1 MAKKNTTP
9 TAFDN
14 VLNDIYGNEQNI
26 SEPVDIDRQNTFT
39 EPVVDKNEPVD
50 NPTEDNIADD
60 TKPSNAKDDDS
71 EIPQDVLNRMNG
83 EPNDKPIQNTTEPV
97 TNNIE
102 NNEQNNVTEPSDADV
117 HEAQQVG
124 LLFDAIGESFGW
136 NMDDVKEEDRPLTV
150 DDLTQY
156 MREVVEQN
164 SMPHYAD
171 ERIQQLDEYVKNG
184 GKFEDFYG
192 KQQQSLSYDN
202 LDMEDEDN
210 QKAVVSE
217 LLKYSG
223 YTDEQIKNKISR
235 YEDADMLEE
244 ESEDALDRLKTIK
257 QHELE
262 MAQQQQAAYLQ
273 QQEEQSKQFYT
284 DCMNQINSLSSIRG
298 VQIPKEDRA
307 KLADYIFNVDQN
319 GVSKFQKDYNN
330 QENFINNLLTTAYI
344 TMKGDAFVSTAK
356 RDGESSA
363 TEKLRKMLRHQAKNH
378 TAYNVED
385 KPKSA
390 VDLAS
395 MYF

>member
-14 VLNDIYGNEQNI
+14 LLNSVYGNEGNMP
-26 SEPVDIDRQNTFT
+26 ETVDM
-39 EPVVDKNEPVD
+39 DKQDSFVNAVEEEEKPAD
-50 NPTEDNIADD
+50 KPAEDNGADD
-60 TKPSNAKDDDS
+60 TNPSNANDDDS
-71 EIPQDVLNRMNG
+71 EIPQSVLDRM
-83 EPNDKPIQNTTEPV
+83 DKKSKDEPV
-97 TNNIE
+97 QEPTDDTIDN
-102 NNEQNNVTEPSDADV
+102 TEDTSDPSDDDV

-136 NMDDVKEEDRPLTV
+136 NMDDIKEEDRPLTV
-150 DDLTQY
+150 DDLTNY
-156 MREVVEQN
+156 MREVVQQN
-164 SMPHYAD
+164 SVPQYAD

-202 LDMEDEDN
+202 IDMEDEDN

-217 LLKYSG
+217 LLRYNG
-223 YTDEQIKNKISR
+223 YTDDQIKNKISR

-244 ESEDALDRLKTIK
+244 ESADALDMLKQIK

-273 QQEEQSKQFYT
+273 QQEEQSRQFYN

-298 VQIPKEDRA
+298 VQIPKEDRP
-307 KLADYIFNVDQN
+307 KLADYIFNVDQD
-319 GVSKFQKDYNN
+319 GISKFQRDYNN
-330 QENFINNLLTTAYI
+330 KDNFINNLITTAYI
-344 TMKGDAFVSTAK
+344 TMKGDSFISTAK

-385 KPKSA
+385 KPKSV

-395 MYF
+395 RFF

>member
-9 TAFDN
+9 TAFDDL
-14 VLNDIYGNEQNI
+14 LNSVYGNEGNMP
-26 SEPVDIDRQNTFT
+26 ETVDM
-39 EPVVDKNEPVD
+39 DKQDSFVNAVEEEEKPAD
-50 NPTEDNIADD
+50 KPAEDNGADD
-60 TKPSNAKDDDS
+60 TNPSNANDDDS
-71 EIPQDVLNRMNG
+71 EIPQSVLDRM
-83 EPNDKPIQNTTEPV
+83 DKKSKDEPV
-97 TNNIE
+97 QEPTNDTIDD
-102 NNEQNNVTEPSDADV
+102 TEDTSDPSDADV
-117 HEAQQVG
+117 SEAGVVG

-136 NMDDVKEEDRPLTV
+136 NMDDIKEEDRPLTV
-150 DDLTQY
+150 DDLTHY
-156 MREVVEQN
+156 MRKVVQQN
-164 SMPHYAD
+164 SVPQYAD

-192 KQQQSLSYDN
+192 KQQQSISYDN
-202 LDMEDEDN
+202 IDMEDEDN

-217 LLKYSG
+217 LLRYNG
-223 YTDEQIKNKISR
+223 YTDDQIKNKISR

-244 ESEDALDRLKTIK
+244 ESADALDMLKQIK

-273 QQEEQSKQFYT
+273 QQEEQSKQFYN
-284 DCMNQINSLSSIRG
+284 DCMNQIKSLSSIIG

-307 KLADYIFNVDQN
+307 KLADYIFNVNQD
-319 GVSKFQKDYNN
+319 GVSKFQRDYNN
-330 QENFINNLLTTAYI
+330 KDNFINNLITTAYI
-344 TMKGDAFVSTAK
+344 TMKGDSFVSTAK

-385 KPKSA
+385 KPKSV

-395 MYF
+395 RFF

>member
-14 VLNDIYGNEQNI
+14 LLNSVYGNEGNMP
-26 SEPVDIDRQNTFT
+26 ETVDM
-39 EPVVDKNEPVD
+39 DKQDSFVNAVEEEEKPAD
-50 NPTEDNIADD
+50 KPAEDNGADD
-60 TKPSNAKDDDS
+60 TNPSNANDDDS
-71 EIPQDVLNRMNG
+71 EIPQSVLDRM
-83 EPNDKPIQNTTEPV
+83 DKKSKDEPV
-97 TNNIE
+97 QEPTNDTIDN
-102 NNEQNNVTEPSDADV
+102 TEDTSDPSDADV
-117 HEAQQVG
+117 SEAQQVG

-136 NMDDVKEEDRPLTV
+136 NMDDIKEEDRPLTV
-150 DDLTQY
+150 DDLTNY
-156 MREVVEQN
+156 MRNVVQQN
-164 SMPHYAD
+164 SVPQYAD

-202 LDMEDEDN
+202 IDMEDEDN

-217 LLKYSG
+217 LLRYNG
-223 YTDEQIKNKISR
+223 YTDDQIKNKISR

-244 ESEDALDRLKTIK
+244 ESADALDMLKQIK

-273 QQEEQSKQFYT
+273 QQEEQSRQFYN

-298 VQIPKEDRA
+298 VQIPKEDRP
-307 KLADYIFNVDQN
+307 KLADYIFNVDQD
-319 GVSKFQKDYNN
+319 GISKFQRDYNN
-330 QENFINNLLTTAYI
+330 KDNFINNLITTAYI
-344 TMKGDAFVSTAK
+344 TMKGDSFISTAK

-385 KPKSA
+385 KPKSV

-395 MYF
+395 RFF

>member
-9 TAFDN
+9 TPFDN
-14 VLNDIYGNEQNI
+14 LLNSVYGNAAEM
-26 SEPVDIDRQNTFT
+26 PVTTDMDAQDSFT
-39 EPVVDKNEPVD
+39 NVVEDDDKPAD
-50 NPTEDNIADD
+50 KPAEDNSADD
-60 TKPSNAKDDDS
+60 TNPSSVIDDDS
-71 EIPQDVLNRMNG
+71 EIPQDVLDRMDG
-83 EPNDKPIQNTTEPV
+83 KPKDEPV
-97 TNNIE
+97 QEPTAPVDNTE
-102 NNEQNNVTEPSDADV
+102 DTSEPSDADV

-150 DDLTQY
+150 DDLTHY
-156 MREVVEQN
+156 MREVVQQN
-164 SMPHYAD
+164 SVPQYAD

-202 LDMEDEDN
+202 MDMEDEDN
-210 QKAVVSE
+210 QKAIVSE
-217 LLKYSG
+217 LLRYSG
-223 YTDEQIKNKISR
+223 YTDDQIKNKISR

-244 ESEDALDRLKTIK
+244 ESADALDRLKQIK

-273 QQEEQSKQFYT
+273 QQEEQSKQFYN
-284 DCMNQINSLSSIRG
+284 DCMNQIKSLSSIRG

-319 GVSKFQKDYNN
+319 GISKFQRDYNN

-344 TMKGDAFVSTAK
+344 TMKGDSFVSTAK

-385 KPKSA
+385 KPKSV

-395 MYF
+395 RFF

>member
-9 TAFDN
+9 TPFDDL
-14 VLNDIYGNEQNI
+14 LNSVYGNEGNMPETTNMDAQ
-26 SEPVDIDRQNTFT
+26 DTFT
-39 EPVVDKNEPVD
+39 DVVEDDDEPADKPA
-50 NPTEDNIADD
+50 EDNSADD
-60 TKPSNAKDDDS
+60 TNPSNTNDDDS
-71 EIPQDVLNRMNG
+71 EIPQDVLDRMDG
-83 EPNDKPIQNTTEPV
+83 KPKDEPIQEPANATVDNTEDV
-97 TNNIE
+97 
-102 NNEQNNVTEPSDADV
+102 QEPSDADV

-150 DDLTQY
+150 DDLTHY
-156 MREVVEQN
+156 MREVVQQN
-164 SMPHYAD
+164 SVPQYAD

-202 LDMEDEDN
+202 MDMEDEDN

-217 LLKYSG
+217 LLRYSG
-223 YTDEQIKNKISR
+223 YTDDQIKNKISR

-244 ESEDALDRLKTIK
+244 ESADALDRLKQIK

-273 QQEEQSKQFYT
+273 QQEEQSKQFYN
-284 DCMNQINSLSSIRG
+284 DCMNQIKSLSSIRG

-319 GVSKFQKDYNN
+319 GISKFQRDYNN

-344 TMKGDAFVSTAK
+344 TMKGDSFISTAK

-385 KPKSA
+385 KPKSV

-395 MYF
+395 RFF

>member
-14 VLNDIYGNEQNI
+14 LLNSVYGNEGNMP
-26 SEPVDIDRQNTFT
+26 ETVDM
-39 EPVVDKNEPVD
+39 DKQDSFVNAVEEEEKPAD
-50 NPTEDNIADD
+50 KPAEDNGADD
-60 TKPSNAKDDDS
+60 TNPSNANDDDS
-71 EIPQDVLNRMNG
+71 EIPQSVLDRM
-83 EPNDKPIQNTTEPV
+83 DKKSKDEPV
-97 TNNIE
+97 QEPIDDTIDN
-102 NNEQNNVTEPSDADV
+102 TEDTSDPSDADV
-117 HEAQQVG
+117 NEAQQVG

-136 NMDDVKEEDRPLTV
+136 NMDDIKEEDRPLTV
-150 DDLTQY
+150 DDLTHY
-156 MREVVEQN
+156 MRKVVQQN
-164 SMPHYAD
+164 SVPQYAD

-192 KQQQSLSYDN
+192 KQQQSISYDN
-202 LDMEDEDN
+202 IDMEDEDN

-217 LLKYSG
+217 LLRYNG
-223 YTDEQIKNKISR
+223 YTDDQIKNKISR

-244 ESEDALDRLKTIK
+244 ESADALDMLKQIK

-273 QQEEQSKQFYT
+273 QQEEQSKQFYD
-284 DCMNQINSLSSIRG
+284 DCMNQIKSLSSIRG

-307 KLADYIFNVDQN
+307 KLADYIFNVDQD
-319 GVSKFQKDYNN
+319 GISKFQRDYNN
-330 QENFINNLLTTAYI
+330 KDNFINNLITTAYI
-344 TMKGDAFVSTAK
+344 TMKGDSFISTAK

-385 KPKSA
+385 KPKSV

-395 MYF
+395 RFF

>member
-1 MAKKNTTP
+1 MAKKKTTP
-9 TAFDN
+9 TPFDDL
-14 VLNDIYGNEQNI
+14 LNSVYGNEGNM
-26 SEPVDIDRQNTFT
+26 SETTNMDTQDSFVD
-39 EPVVDKNEPVD
+39 VVEDEDKPAD
-50 NPTEDNIADD
+50 KPAEDNSADD
-60 TKPSNAKDDDS
+60 TNPSNINDDDS
-71 EIPQDVLNRMNG
+71 EIPQDVLDRMDG
-83 EPNDKPIQNTTEPV
+83 KPKEEPV
-97 TNNIE
+97 QEPANATVDTNA
-102 NNEQNNVTEPSDADV
+102 TEDASDPSDEDV

-136 NMDDVKEEDRPLTV
+136 NMDDIKEEDRPLTV
-150 DDLTQY
+150 DDLTNY
-156 MREVVEQN
+156 MRVVVQQN
-164 SMPHYAD
+164 SVPQYAD

-202 LDMEDEDN
+202 MDMEDEDN

-217 LLKYSG
+217 LLRYSG
-223 YTDEQIKNKISR
+223 YTDDQIKNKISR

-244 ESEDALDRLKTIK
+244 ESADALDRLKQIK

-273 QQEEQSKQFYT
+273 QQEEQSKQFYN
-284 DCMNQINSLSSIRG
+284 DCMNQIKSLSSIRG

-319 GVSKFQKDYNN
+319 GISKFQRDYNN
-330 QENFINNLLTTAYI
+330 KDNFINNLLTTAYI
-344 TMKGDAFVSTAK
+344 TMKGDSFVSTAK

-385 KPKSA
+385 KPKSV

-395 MYF
+395 RFF

>member
-9 TAFDN
+9 TPFDDL
-14 VLNDIYGNEQNI
+14 LNSVYGNEGNMPETTNMDAQD
-26 SEPVDIDRQNTFT
+26 SFT
-39 EPVVDKNEPVD
+39 DVVEDDDKPAD
-50 NPTEDNIADD
+50 KPAEDNSADD
-60 TKPSNAKDDDS
+60 TNPSNTNDDDS
-71 EIPQDVLNRMNG
+71 EIPQDVLDRMDG
-83 EPNDKPIQNTTEPV
+83 KPKDEPIQEPANATVDNTEDV
-97 TNNIE
+97 
-102 NNEQNNVTEPSDADV
+102 QEPSDADV

-150 DDLTQY
+150 DDLTHY
-156 MREVVEQN
+156 MREVVQQN
-164 SMPHYAD
+164 SVPQYAD

-202 LDMEDEDN
+202 MDMEDEDN
-210 QKAVVSE
+210 QKAIVSE
-217 LLKYSG
+217 LLRYSG
-223 YTDEQIKNKISR
+223 YTDDQIKNKISR

-244 ESEDALDRLKTIK
+244 ESADALDRLKQIK

-262 MAQQQQAAYLQ
+262 MAQQQQAEYLQ
-273 QQEEQSKQFYT
+273 QQEEQSKQFYN
-284 DCMNQINSLSSIRG
+284 DCMNQIKSLSSIRG

-319 GVSKFQKDYNN
+319 GISKFQRDYNN

-344 TMKGDAFVSTAK
+344 TMKGDSFISTAK

-385 KPKSA
+385 KPKSV

-395 MYF
+395 RFF

>member
-9 TAFDN
+9 TAFDSLLDS
-14 VLNDIYGNEQNI
+14 VYGNEGNI
-26 SEPVDIDRQNTFT
+26 PETINMDEQDSFVNAVEEEEKPA
-39 EPVVDKNEPVD
+39 DKPA
-50 NPTEDNIADD
+50 EDNSADD
-60 TKPSNAKDDDS
+60 TNPSNANDDDS
-71 EIPQDVLNRMNG
+71 EIPQDVLNRMDG
-83 EPNDKPIQNTTEPV
+83 KSKDEPVQEPNDATVDDTED
-97 TNNIE
+97 TSD
-102 NNEQNNVTEPSDADV
+102 PSDADV

-150 DDLTQY
+150 DDLTNY
-156 MREVVEQN
+156 MREVVQQN
-164 SMPHYAD
+164 SVPHYAD

-202 LDMEDEDN
+202 MDMEDEDN
-210 QKAVVSE
+210 QKAIVSE
-217 LLKYSG
+217 LLRYSG
-223 YTDEQIKNKISR
+223 YTDDQIKNKISR

-244 ESEDALDRLKTIK
+244 ESADALDRLKQIK

-262 MAQQQQAAYLQ
+262 VAQQQQAAYLQ
-273 QQEEQSKQFYT
+273 QQEEQSKQFYN
-284 DCMNQINSLSSIRG
+284 DCMNQIKSLSSIRG

-307 KLADYIFNVDQN
+307 KLADYIFNVDQD

-344 TMKGDAFVSTAK
+344 TMKGDSFISTAK

-390 VDLAS
+390 IDLAS
-395 MYF
+395 RFF

>member
-9 TAFDN
+9 TPFDDL
-14 VLNDIYGNEQNI
+14 LNSVYGNEGNMPETTNMDTQD
-26 SEPVDIDRQNTFT
+26 SFVD
-39 EPVVDKNEPVD
+39 VVEDEDKPAD
-50 NPTEDNIADD
+50 KPAEDNSADD
-60 TKPSNAKDDDS
+60 TNPSNINDDDS
-71 EIPQDVLNRMNG
+71 EIPQDVLDRMDG
-83 EPNDKPIQNTTEPV
+83 KPKEKPVQEPTNATVDTNATED
-97 TNNIE
+97 TSN
-102 NNEQNNVTEPSDADV
+102 PSDEDV

-136 NMDDVKEEDRPLTV
+136 NMDDIKEEDRPLTV
-150 DDLTQY
+150 DDLTHY
-156 MREVVEQN
+156 MREVVQQN
-164 SMPHYAD
+164 SVPQYAD

-192 KQQQSLSYDN
+192 KQQQTLSYDN
-202 LDMEDEDN
+202 MDMEDEDN

-217 LLKYSG
+217 LLRYSG
-223 YTDEQIKNKISR
+223 YTDDQIKNKISR

-244 ESEDALDRLKTIK
+244 ESADALDRLKQIK

-273 QQEEQSKQFYT
+273 QQEEQSKQFYN
-284 DCMNQINSLSSIRG
+284 DCMNQIKSLSSIRG

-307 KLADYIFNVDQN
+307 KLADYIFNVDQD
-319 GVSKFQKDYNN
+319 GVSKFQRDYNN
-330 QENFINNLLTTAYI
+330 KDNFINNLLTTAYI
-344 TMKGDAFVSTAK
+344 TMKGDSFVSTAK

-385 KPKSA
+385 KPKSV

-395 MYF
+395 RFF

>member
-9 TAFDN
+9 TPFDDL
-14 VLNDIYGNEQNI
+14 LNSVYGNEGNM
-26 SEPVDIDRQNTFT
+26 SETTNMDTQDSFVD
-39 EPVVDKNEPVD
+39 VVEDEDKPAD
-50 NPTEDNIADD
+50 KPAEDNSADD
-60 TKPSNAKDDDS
+60 TNPSNINDDDS
-71 EIPQDVLNRMNG
+71 EIPQDVLDRMDG
-83 EPNDKPIQNTTEPV
+83 KPKEEPV
-97 TNNIE
+97 QEPANATVDTNA
-102 NNEQNNVTEPSDADV
+102 TEDTSNPSDEDV

-136 NMDDVKEEDRPLTV
+136 NMDDIKEEDRPLTV
-150 DDLTQY
+150 DDLTHY
-156 MREVVEQN
+156 MREVVQQN
-164 SMPHYAD
+164 SVPQYAD

-202 LDMEDEDN
+202 MDMEDENN

-217 LLKYSG
+217 LLRYSG
-223 YTDEQIKNKISR
+223 YTDDQIKNKISR

-244 ESEDALDRLKTIK
+244 ESADALDRLKQIK

-262 MAQQQQAAYLQ
+262 MAQQQQAEYLQ
-273 QQEEQSKQFYT
+273 QQEEQSKQFYN
-284 DCMNQINSLSSIRG
+284 DCMNQIKSLSSIRG

-319 GVSKFQKDYNN
+319 GVSKFQRDYNN
-330 QENFINNLLTTAYI
+330 KDNFINNLLTTAYI
-344 TMKGDAFVSTAK
+344 TMKGDSFVSTAK

-385 KPKSA
+385 KPKSV

-395 MYF
+395 RFF

>member
-14 VLNDIYGNEQNI
+14 LLNSVYGNEGNMP
-26 SEPVDIDRQNTFT
+26 ETVDM
-39 EPVVDKNEPVD
+39 DKQDSFINAVEEEEKPAD
-50 NPTEDNIADD
+50 KPAEDNGADD
-60 TKPSNAKDDDS
+60 TNPSNANDDDS
-71 EIPQDVLNRMNG
+71 EIPQSVLDRM
-83 EPNDKPIQNTTEPV
+83 DKKSKDEPV
-97 TNNIE
+97 QEPTDDTIDN
-102 NNEQNNVTEPSDADV
+102 TEDTSDPSDADV
-117 HEAQQVG
+117 NEAQQVG

-136 NMDDVKEEDRPLTV
+136 NMDDIKEEDRPLTV
-150 DDLTQY
+150 DDLTNY
-156 MREVVEQN
+156 MREVVQQN
-164 SMPHYAD
+164 SVPQYAD

-202 LDMEDEDN
+202 MDMEDEDN

-217 LLKYSG
+217 LLRYNG
-223 YTDEQIKNKISR
+223 YTDDQIKNKISR

-244 ESEDALDRLKTIK
+244 ESADALDMLKQIK

-273 QQEEQSKQFYT
+273 QQEEKSRQFYN
-284 DCMNQINSLSSIRG
+284 DCMNQIKSLSSIRG

-307 KLADYIFNVDQN
+307 KLADYIFNVDQD
-319 GVSKFQKDYNN
+319 GISKFQRDYNN
-330 QENFINNLLTTAYI
+330 KDNFINNLITTAYI
-344 TMKGDAFVSTAK
+344 TMKGDSFISTAK

-385 KPKSA
+385 KPKSV

-395 MYF
+395 RFF

>member
-14 VLNDIYGNEQNI
+14 LLNSVYDNEGNIPET
-26 SEPVDIDRQNTFT
+26 VDM
-39 EPVVDKNEPVD
+39 DKQDSFVNAVEEEEKPAD
-50 NPTEDNIADD
+50 KPAEDNSADD
-60 TKPSNAKDDDS
+60 TNPSKANDDDS
-71 EIPQDVLNRMNG
+71 EIPQDVLNRMDG
-83 EPNDKPIQNTTEPV
+83 KSKDEPIQEPNDATVDNTEDTSD
-97 TNNIE
+97 
-102 NNEQNNVTEPSDADV
+102 PSDADV

-150 DDLTQY
+150 DDLTHY
-156 MREVVEQN
+156 MREVVQQN
-164 SMPHYAD
+164 SVPQYAD

-202 LDMEDEDN
+202 IDMEDEDN

-217 LLKYSG
+217 LLRYSG
-223 YTDEQIKNKISR
+223 YTDDQIKNKISR

-244 ESEDALDRLKTIK
+244 ESADALDRLKQIK

-262 MAQQQQAAYLQ
+262 VAQQQQAAYLQ
-273 QQEEQSKQFYT
+273 QQEEQSKQFYN
-284 DCMNQINSLSSIRG
+284 DCMNQIKSLSSIRG

-307 KLADYIFNVDQN
+307 KLADYIFNVDQD

-344 TMKGDAFVSTAK
+344 TMKGDSFISTAK
-356 RDGESSA
+356 RDGETSA

-385 KPKSA
+385 KPKSV

-395 MYF
+395 RFF

>member
-14 VLNDIYGNEQNI
+14 LLNSVYGNEGNMP
-26 SEPVDIDRQNTFT
+26 ETVDM
-39 EPVVDKNEPVD
+39 DKQDSFVNAVEEEEKPAD
-50 NPTEDNIADD
+50 KPAEDNGADD
-60 TKPSNAKDDDS
+60 TNPSNANDDDS
-71 EIPQDVLNRMNG
+71 EIPQSVLDRM
-83 EPNDKPIQNTTEPV
+83 DKKSKDEPV
-97 TNNIE
+97 QEPTDDTINN
-102 NNEQNNVTEPSDADV
+102 TEDTSDPSDADV
-117 HEAQQVG
+117 NEAQQVG

-136 NMDDVKEEDRPLTV
+136 NMDDIKEEDRPLTV
-150 DDLTQY
+150 DDLTHY
-156 MREVVEQN
+156 MREVVQQN
-164 SMPHYAD
+164 SVPQYAD

-192 KQQQSLSYDN
+192 KQQQSISYDN
-202 LDMEDEDN
+202 IDMEDEDN

-217 LLKYSG
+217 LLRYNG
-223 YTDEQIKNKISR
+223 YTDDQIKNKISR

-244 ESEDALDRLKTIK
+244 ESADALDMLKQIK

-262 MAQQQQAAYLQ
+262 MAQQQQAAYLK
-273 QQEEQSKQFYT
+273 QQEEQSKQFYN
-284 DCMNQINSLSSIRG
+284 DCMNQIKSLSSIRG

-307 KLADYIFNVDQN
+307 KLADYIFNLDQN
-319 GVSKFQKDYNN
+319 GISKFQRDYNN
-330 QENFINNLLTTAYI
+330 KDNFINNLITTAYI
-344 TMKGDAFVSTAK
+344 TMKGDSFISTAK

-385 KPKSA
+385 KPKSV

-395 MYF
+395 RFF

>member
-14 VLNDIYGNEQNI
+14 LLNSVYGNEGNI
-26 SEPVDIDRQNTFT
+26 PGTVDM
-39 EPVVDKNEPVD
+39 DKQDSFVNAVEEEEKPAD
-50 NPTEDNIADD
+50 KPAEDNSADD
-60 TKPSNAKDDDS
+60 TNPSNANDDDS
-71 EIPQDVLNRMNG
+71 EIPQSVLDRMD
-83 EPNDKPIQNTTEPV
+83 EKSKDEPIQEPTDNTVDNTEG
-97 TNNIE
+97 TSD
-102 NNEQNNVTEPSDADV
+102 PSDADV

-136 NMDDVKEEDRPLTV
+136 NMDDIKEEDRPLTV
-150 DDLTQY
+150 DDLTHY
-156 MREVVEQN
+156 MREVVQQN
-164 SMPHYAD
+164 SVPQYAD
-171 ERIQQLDEYVKNG
+171 DRIQQLDEYVKNG

-202 LDMEDEDN
+202 IDMEDEDN

-217 LLKYSG
+217 LLRYSG
-223 YTDEQIKNKISR
+223 YTDDQIKNKISR

-244 ESEDALDRLKTIK
+244 ESADALDRLKQIK

-262 MAQQQQAAYLQ
+262 VAQQQQAAYLQ
-273 QQEEQSKQFYT
+273 QQEEQSKQFYN
-284 DCMNQINSLSSIRG
+284 DCMNQIKSLSSIRG

-307 KLADYIFNVDQN
+307 KLADYIFNVDQD
-319 GVSKFQKDYNN
+319 GVSKFQRDYNN

-344 TMKGDAFVSTAK
+344 TMKGDSFISTAK

-385 KPKSA
+385 KPKSV

-395 MYF
+395 RFF

>member
-9 TAFDN
+9 TPFDDL
-14 VLNDIYGNEQNI
+14 LNSVYGNEGNM
-26 SEPVDIDRQNTFT
+26 SETTNMDTQDSFVD
-39 EPVVDKNEPVD
+39 VVEDEDKPAD
-50 NPTEDNIADD
+50 KPAEDNSADD
-60 TKPSNAKDDDS
+60 TNPSNINDDDS
-71 EIPQDVLNRMNG
+71 EIPQDVLDRMDG
-83 EPNDKPIQNTTEPV
+83 KPKEEPV
-97 TNNIE
+97 QEPANATVDNTE
-102 NNEQNNVTEPSDADV
+102 DVQEPSDADV

-136 NMDDVKEEDRPLTV
+136 NMDDIKEEDRPLTV
-150 DDLTQY
+150 DDLTNY
-156 MREVVEQN
+156 MREVVQQN
-164 SMPHYAD
+164 SVPQYAD

-184 GKFEDFYG
+184 GKFEDFYS

-202 LDMEDEDN
+202 MDMEDEDN

-217 LLKYSG
+217 LLRYSG
-223 YTDEQIKNKISR
+223 YTDDQIKNKISR

-244 ESEDALDRLKTIK
+244 ESADALDRLKQIK

-273 QQEEQSKQFYT
+273 QQEEQSKQFYN
-284 DCMNQINSLSSIRG
+284 DCMNQIKSLSSIRG

-319 GVSKFQKDYNN
+319 GISKFQRDYNN
-330 QENFINNLLTTAYI
+330 KDNFINNLLTTAYI
-344 TMKGDAFVSTAK
+344 TMKGDSFVSTAK

-385 KPKSA
+385 KPKSV

-395 MYF
+395 RFF

>member
-14 VLNDIYGNEQNI
+14 LLNSVYGNEGNMP
-26 SEPVDIDRQNTFT
+26 ETVDM
-39 EPVVDKNEPVD
+39 DKQDSFVNAVEEEEKPAD
-50 NPTEDNIADD
+50 KPAEDNGADD
-60 TKPSNAKDDDS
+60 TNPSNANDDDS
-71 EIPQDVLNRMNG
+71 EIPQSVLDRM
-83 EPNDKPIQNTTEPV
+83 DKKSKDEPV
-97 TNNIE
+97 QEPTDDTIDN
-102 NNEQNNVTEPSDADV
+102 TEDTSDPSDADV
-117 HEAQQVG
+117 NEAQQVG

-136 NMDDVKEEDRPLTV
+136 NMDDIKEEDRPLTV
-150 DDLTQY
+150 DDLTHY
-156 MREVVEQN
+156 MRKVVQQN
-164 SMPHYAD
+164 SIPQYAD

-202 LDMEDEDN
+202 IDMEDEDN

-217 LLKYSG
+217 LLRYNG
-223 YTDEQIKNKISR
+223 YTDDQIKNKISR

-244 ESEDALDRLKTIK
+244 ESADALDMLKQIK

-273 QQEEQSKQFYT
+273 QQEEQSKQFYD
-284 DCMNQINSLSSIRG
+284 DCMNQIKSLSSIRG

-307 KLADYIFNVDQN
+307 KLADYIFNVDQD
-319 GVSKFQKDYNN
+319 GISKFQRDYNN
-330 QENFINNLLTTAYI
+330 KDNFINNLITTAYI
-344 TMKGDAFVSTAK
+344 TMKGDSFISTAK

-385 KPKSA
+385 KPKSV

-395 MYF
+395 RFF

>member
-14 VLNDIYGNEQNI
+14 LLNSVYGNEGNMP
-26 SEPVDIDRQNTFT
+26 ETVDM
-39 EPVVDKNEPVD
+39 DKQDSFVNAVEEEEKPAD
-50 NPTEDNIADD
+50 KPAEDNGADD
-60 TKPSNAKDDDS
+60 TNPSNINDDDS
-71 EIPQDVLNRMNG
+71 EIPQDVLDRMDG
-83 EPNDKPIQNTTEPV
+83 KPKEEPV
-97 TNNIE
+97 QEPANATVDTNA
-102 NNEQNNVTEPSDADV
+102 TEDTSNPSDEDV

-136 NMDDVKEEDRPLTV
+136 NMDDIKEEDRPLTV
-150 DDLTQY
+150 DDLTHY
-156 MREVVEQN
+156 MREVVQQN
-164 SMPHYAD
+164 SVPQYAD

-192 KQQQSLSYDN
+192 KQQQALSYDN
-202 LDMEDEDN
+202 MDMEDEDN

-217 LLKYSG
+217 LLRYSG
-223 YTDEQIKNKISR
+223 YTDDQIKNKISR

-244 ESEDALDRLKTIK
+244 ESADALDRLKQIK

-262 MAQQQQAAYLQ
+262 IAQQQQAAYLQ
-273 QQEEQSKQFYT
+273 QQEEQSKQFYN
-284 DCMNQINSLSSIRG
+284 DCMNQIKSLSSIRG

-307 KLADYIFNVDQN
+307 KLADYIFNVDQD
-319 GVSKFQKDYNN
+319 GISKFQRDYNN
-330 QENFINNLLTTAYI
+330 KDNFINNLITTAYI
-344 TMKGDAFVSTAK
+344 TMKGDSFISTAK

-385 KPKSA
+385 KPKSV

-395 MYF
+395 RFF

>member
-14 VLNDIYGNEQNI
+14 LLNSVYGNEGNMP
-26 SEPVDIDRQNTFT
+26 ETIDM
-39 EPVVDKNEPVD
+39 DKQDSFVNAVEEEEKPAD
-50 NPTEDNIADD
+50 KPAEDNSADD
-60 TKPSNAKDDDS
+60 TNPSNANDDDS
-71 EIPQDVLNRMNG
+71 EIPQDVLNRMDG
-83 EPNDKPIQNTTEPV
+83 KSKDEPIQEPNDATVDNTEDTSD
-97 TNNIE
+97 
-102 NNEQNNVTEPSDADV
+102 PSDADV

-136 NMDDVKEEDRPLTV
+136 NMDDIKEEDRPLTV
-150 DDLTQY
+150 DDLTHY
-156 MREVVEQN
+156 MREVVQQN
-164 SMPHYAD
+164 SVPQYAD

-192 KQQQSLSYDN
+192 RQQQSLSYDN
-202 LDMEDEDN
+202 MDMEDEDN

-217 LLKYSG
+217 LLRYSG
-223 YTDEQIKNKISR
+223 YTDDQIKNKISR

-244 ESEDALDRLKTIK
+244 ESADALDRLKQIK

-273 QQEEQSKQFYT
+273 QQEEQSKQFYN
-284 DCMNQINSLSSIRG
+284 DCMNQIKSLSSIRG

-307 KLADYIFNVDQN
+307 KLADYIFNVDQD
-319 GVSKFQKDYNN
+319 GVSKFQRDYNN

-344 TMKGDAFVSTAK
+344 TMKGDSFISTAK

-385 KPKSA
+385 KPKSV

-395 MYF
+395 RFF

>member
-9 TAFDN
+9 TPFDDL
-14 VLNDIYGNEQNI
+14 LNSVYGNEGNMPETTNMDAQ
-26 SEPVDIDRQNTFT
+26 DTFT
-39 EPVVDKNEPVD
+39 DVVEDDDKPAD
-50 NPTEDNIADD
+50 KPAEDNSADD
-60 TKPSNAKDDDS
+60 TNPSNTNDDDS
-71 EIPQDVLNRMNG
+71 EIPQDVLDRMDG
-83 EPNDKPIQNTTEPV
+83 KPKDEPIQEPANATVDNTEDV
-97 TNNIE
+97 
-102 NNEQNNVTEPSDADV
+102 QEPSDADV

-150 DDLTQY
+150 DDLTHY
-156 MREVVEQN
+156 MREVVQQN
-164 SMPHYAD
+164 SVPQYAD

-202 LDMEDEDN
+202 MDMEDEDN

-217 LLKYSG
+217 LLRYSG
-223 YTDEQIKNKISR
+223 YTDDQIKNKISR

-244 ESEDALDRLKTIK
+244 ESADALDRLKLIK

-262 MAQQQQAAYLQ
+262 MAQLQQAAYLQ
-273 QQEEQSKQFYT
+273 QQEEQSKQFYD
-284 DCMNQINSLSSIRG
+284 DCMNQIKSLSSIRG

-319 GVSKFQKDYNN
+319 GVSKFQRDYNN
-330 QENFINNLLTTAYI
+330 KDNFINNLLTTAYI
-344 TMKGDAFVSTAK
+344 TMKGDSFISTAK

-363 TEKLRKMLRHQAKNH
+363 TEKLRKMLRHLAKNH

-385 KPKSA
+385 KPKSV

-395 MYF
+395 RFF

>member
-9 TAFDN
+9 TPFDDL
-14 VLNDIYGNEQNI
+14 LNSVYGNEGNI
-26 SEPVDIDRQNTFT
+26 PETTNMDAQDSFIN
-39 EPVVDKNEPVD
+39 VVEDEDKPAD
-50 NPTEDNIADD
+50 KPAEDNSADD
-60 TKPSNAKDDDS
+60 ANPSNINDDDS
-71 EIPQDVLNRMNG
+71 EIPQDVLDRMDG
-83 EPNDKPIQNTTEPV
+83 KPKEEPV
-97 TNNIE
+97 QEPANATVDNTE
-102 NNEQNNVTEPSDADV
+102 DVQEPSDADV

-136 NMDDVKEEDRPLTV
+136 NMDDIKEEDRPLTV
-150 DDLTQY
+150 DDLTNY
-156 MREVVEQN
+156 MREVVQQN
-164 SMPHYAD
+164 SVPQYAD

-202 LDMEDEDN
+202 MDMEDEDN

-217 LLKYSG
+217 LLRYSG
-223 YTDEQIKNKISR
+223 YTDDQIKNKISR

-244 ESEDALDRLKTIK
+244 ESADALDRLKQIK

-273 QQEEQSKQFYT
+273 QQEEQSKQFYN
-284 DCMNQINSLSSIRG
+284 DCMNQIKSLSSIRG

-319 GVSKFQKDYNN
+319 GISKFQRDYNN
-330 QENFINNLLTTAYI
+330 KDNFINNLLTTAYI
-344 TMKGDAFVSTAK
+344 TMKGDSFVSTAK
-356 RDGESSA
+356 RDGESAA

-385 KPKSA
+385 KPKSV

-395 MYF
+395 RFF

>member
-14 VLNDIYGNEQNI
+14 LLNSVYGNEGNMP
-26 SEPVDIDRQNTFT
+26 ETVDM
-39 EPVVDKNEPVD
+39 DKQDSFVNAVEEEEKPAD
-50 NPTEDNIADD
+50 KPAEDNGADD
-60 TKPSNAKDDDS
+60 TNPSNANDDDS
-71 EIPQDVLNRMNG
+71 EIPQSVLDRM
-83 EPNDKPIQNTTEPV
+83 DKKSKDEPV
-97 TNNIE
+97 QEPTDDTIDN
-102 NNEQNNVTEPSDADV
+102 TEDTSDPSDADV
-117 HEAQQVG
+117 NEAQQVG

-136 NMDDVKEEDRPLTV
+136 NMDDIKEEDRPLTV
-150 DDLTQY
+150 DDLTHY
-156 MREVVEQN
+156 MRKVVQQN
-164 SMPHYAD
+164 SVPQYAD

-192 KQQQSLSYDN
+192 KQQQSISYDN
-202 LDMEDEDN
+202 MDMEDEDN

-217 LLKYSG
+217 LLRYNG
-223 YTDEQIKNKISR
+223 YTDDQIKNKISR

-244 ESEDALDRLKTIK
+244 ESADALDMLKQIK

-273 QQEEQSKQFYT
+273 QQEEQSKQFYD
-284 DCMNQINSLSSIRG
+284 DCMNQIKSLSSIRG

-307 KLADYIFNVDQN
+307 KLADYIFNVDQD
-319 GVSKFQKDYNN
+319 GISKFQRDYNN
-330 QENFINNLLTTAYI
+330 KDNFINNLITTAYI
-344 TMKGDAFVSTAK
+344 IMKGDSFISTAK

-385 KPKSA
+385 KPKSV

-395 MYF
+395 RFF

>member
-1 MAKKNTTP
+1 MAKKKTTP
-9 TAFDN
+9 TPFDDL
-14 VLNDIYGNEQNI
+14 LNSVYGNEGNMPETTNMDTQDSFIN
-26 SEPVDIDRQNTFT
+26 
-39 EPVVDKNEPVD
+39 VVEDEDKPAD
-50 NPTEDNIADD
+50 KPAEDNSADD
-60 TKPSNAKDDDS
+60 TNPSNINDDDS
-71 EIPQDVLNRMNG
+71 EIPQDVLDRMDG
-83 EPNDKPIQNTTEPV
+83 KPKEEPV
-97 TNNIE
+97 QEPANATVDTNA
-102 NNEQNNVTEPSDADV
+102 TEDTSDPSDEDV

-136 NMDDVKEEDRPLTV
+136 NMDDIKEEDRPLTV
-150 DDLTQY
+150 DDLTNY
-156 MREVVEQN
+156 MREVVQQN
-164 SMPHYAD
+164 SVPQYAD

-202 LDMEDEDN
+202 MDMEDEDN

-217 LLKYSG
+217 LLRYSG
-223 YTDEQIKNKISR
+223 YTDDQIKNKISR

-244 ESEDALDRLKTIK
+244 ESADALDRLKQIK

-273 QQEEQSKQFYT
+273 QQEEQSRQFYN

-298 VQIPKEDRA
+298 VQIPKEDIP
-307 KLADYIFNVDQN
+307 KLADYIFNVDQD
-319 GVSKFQKDYNN
+319 GISKFQRDYNN
-330 QENFINNLLTTAYI
+330 KDNFINNLITTAYI
-344 TMKGDAFVSTAK
+344 TMKGDSFISTAK

-385 KPKSA
+385 KPKSV

-395 MYF
+395 RFF

>member
-1 MAKKNTTP
+1 MAKKKTTP
-9 TAFDN
+9 TPFDDL
-14 VLNDIYGNEQNI
+14 LNSVYGNEGNI
-26 SEPVDIDRQNTFT
+26 PETTNMDTQDSFIN
-39 EPVVDKNEPVD
+39 VVEDEDKPAD
-50 NPTEDNIADD
+50 KPAEDNSADD
-60 TKPSNAKDDDS
+60 ANPSNINDDDS
-71 EIPQDVLNRMNG
+71 EIPQDVLDRMDG
-83 EPNDKPIQNTTEPV
+83 KPKEEPV
-97 TNNIE
+97 QEPANATVDTNA
-102 NNEQNNVTEPSDADV
+102 TEDASDPSDEDV

-136 NMDDVKEEDRPLTV
+136 NMDDIKEEDRPLTV
-150 DDLTQY
+150 DDLTNY
-156 MREVVEQN
+156 MREVVQQN
-164 SMPHYAD
+164 SVPQYAD

-202 LDMEDEDN
+202 MDMEDEDN

-217 LLKYSG
+217 LLRYSG
-223 YTDEQIKNKISR
+223 YTDDQIKNKISR

-244 ESEDALDRLKTIK
+244 ESADALDRLKQIK

-273 QQEEQSKQFYT
+273 QQEEQSKQFYN
-284 DCMNQINSLSSIRG
+284 DCMNQIKSLSSIRG

-307 KLADYIFNVDQN
+307 KLADYIFNVDQD
-319 GVSKFQKDYNN
+319 GISKFQRDYNN
-330 QENFINNLLTTAYI
+330 KDNFINNLLTTAYI
-344 TMKGDAFVSTAK
+344 TMKGDSFVSTAK

-385 KPKSA
+385 KPKSV

-395 MYF
+395 RFF

>member
-9 TAFDN
+9 TPFDDL
-14 VLNDIYGNEQNI
+14 LNSVYGNEGNM
-26 SEPVDIDRQNTFT
+26 SETTNMDTQDSFVD
-39 EPVVDKNEPVD
+39 VVEDEDKPAD
-50 NPTEDNIADD
+50 KPAEDNSADD
-60 TKPSNAKDDDS
+60 TNPSNINDDDS
-71 EIPQDVLNRMNG
+71 EIPQDVLDRMDG
-83 EPNDKPIQNTTEPV
+83 KPNEEPIQEPTNTTVDNTEDV
-97 TNNIE
+97 
-102 NNEQNNVTEPSDADV
+102 QEPSDADV

-136 NMDDVKEEDRPLTV
+136 NMDDIKEEDRPLTV
-150 DDLTQY
+150 DDLTNY
-156 MREVVEQN
+156 MREVVQQN
-164 SMPHYAD
+164 SVPQYAD

-202 LDMEDEDN
+202 MDMEDENN

-217 LLKYSG
+217 LLRYSG
-223 YTDEQIKNKISR
+223 YTDDQIKNKISR

-244 ESEDALDRLKTIK
+244 ESADALDRLKQIK

-262 MAQQQQAAYLQ
+262 MAQQQQAEYLQ
-273 QQEEQSKQFYT
+273 QQEEQSKQFYN
-284 DCMNQINSLSSIRG
+284 DCMNQIKSLSSIRG

-319 GVSKFQKDYNN
+319 GVSKFQRDYNN
-330 QENFINNLLTTAYI
+330 KDNFINNLLTTAYI
-344 TMKGDAFVSTAK
+344 TMKGDSFVSTAK

-385 KPKSA
+385 KPKSV

-395 MYF
+395 RFF

>member
-9 TAFDN
+9 TAFDDL
-14 VLNDIYGNEQNI
+14 LNSVYGNEGNMP
-26 SEPVDIDRQNTFT
+26 ETVDM
-39 EPVVDKNEPVD
+39 DKQDSFVNAVEEEEKPAD
-50 NPTEDNIADD
+50 KPAEDNGADD
-60 TKPSNAKDDDS
+60 TNPSNANDDDS
-71 EIPQDVLNRMNG
+71 EIPQSVLDRM
-83 EPNDKPIQNTTEPV
+83 DKKSKDEPV
-97 TNNIE
+97 QEPTDDTIDN
-102 NNEQNNVTEPSDADV
+102 TEDTSDPSDADV

-136 NMDDVKEEDRPLTV
+136 NMDDIKEEDRPLTV
-150 DDLTQY
+150 DDLTHY
-156 MREVVEQN
+156 MREVVQQN
-164 SMPHYAD
+164 SVPQYAD

-184 GKFEDFYG
+184 GNFEDFYG
-192 KQQQSLSYDN
+192 KQQQSISYDN
-202 LDMEDEDN
+202 IDMEDEDN

-217 LLKYSG
+217 LLRYNG
-223 YTDEQIKNKISR
+223 YTDDQIKNKISR

-244 ESEDALDRLKTIK
+244 ESADALDMLKQIK

-273 QQEEQSKQFYT
+273 QQEEQSKQFYD
-284 DCMNQINSLSSIRG
+284 DCMNQIKSLSSIRG

-307 KLADYIFNVDQN
+307 KLADYIFNVDQD
-319 GVSKFQKDYNN
+319 GISKFQRDYNN
-330 QENFINNLLTTAYI
+330 KDNFINNLITTAYI
-344 TMKGDAFVSTAK
+344 TMKGDSFISTAK

-385 KPKSA
+385 KPKSV

-395 MYF
+395 RFF

>member
-9 TAFDN
+9 TPFDN
-14 VLNDIYGNEQNI
+14 LLNSVYGNEGNMPETTNMDTQD
-26 SEPVDIDRQNTFT
+26 SFVD
-39 EPVVDKNEPVD
+39 VVEDEDKPAD
-50 NPTEDNIADD
+50 KPAEDNSADD
-60 TKPSNAKDDDS
+60 TNPSNINDDDS
-71 EIPQDVLNRMNG
+71 EIPQDVLDRMDG
-83 EPNDKPIQNTTEPV
+83 KPKEKPVQEPANATVDNTEDV
-97 TNNIE
+97 
-102 NNEQNNVTEPSDADV
+102 QEPSDADV

-136 NMDDVKEEDRPLTV
+136 NMDDIKEEDRPLTV
-150 DDLTQY
+150 DDLTNY
-156 MREVVEQN
+156 MREVVQQN
-164 SMPHYAD
+164 SVPQYAD

-202 LDMEDEDN
+202 MDMEDEDN

-217 LLKYSG
+217 LLRYSG
-223 YTDEQIKNKISR
+223 YTDDQIKNKIQR

-244 ESEDALDRLKTIK
+244 ESADALDRLKQIK

-262 MAQQQQAAYLQ
+262 MAQQQQAEYLQ
-273 QQEEQSKQFYT
+273 QQEEQSKQFYN
-284 DCMNQINSLSSIRG
+284 DCMNQIKSLSSIRG

-319 GVSKFQKDYNN
+319 GISKFQRDYNN
-330 QENFINNLLTTAYI
+330 KDNFINNLLTTAYI
-344 TMKGDAFVSTAK
+344 TMKGDSFVSTAK

-385 KPKSA
+385 KPKSV

-395 MYF
+395 RFF

>member
-9 TAFDN
+9 TPFDDL
-14 VLNDIYGNEQNI
+14 LNSVYGNEGNMPETTNMDTQD
-26 SEPVDIDRQNTFT
+26 SFVD
-39 EPVVDKNEPVD
+39 VVEDENKPADKPA
-50 NPTEDNIADD
+50 EDNSADD
-60 TKPSNAKDDDS
+60 TNPSNINDDDS
-71 EIPQDVLNRMNG
+71 EIPQDVLDRMDG
-83 EPNDKPIQNTTEPV
+83 KPKEKPVQEPANTTVDNTEDV
-97 TNNIE
+97 
-102 NNEQNNVTEPSDADV
+102 QEPSNADV

-136 NMDDVKEEDRPLTV
+136 NMDDIKEEDRPLTV
-150 DDLTQY
+150 DDLTHY
-156 MREVVEQN
+156 MRKVVQQN
-164 SMPHYAD
+164 SIPQYAD

-192 KQQQSLSYDN
+192 KQQQSISYDN
-202 LDMEDEDN
+202 MDMEDEDN

-217 LLKYSG
+217 LLRYSG
-223 YTDEQIKNKISR
+223 YTDDQIKNKISR

-244 ESEDALDRLKTIK
+244 ESADALDRLKQIK

-273 QQEEQSKQFYT
+273 QQEEQSKQFYN
-284 DCMNQINSLSSIRG
+284 DCMNQIKSLSSIRG

-319 GVSKFQKDYNN
+319 GVSKFQRDYNN
-330 QENFINNLLTTAYI
+330 KDNFINNLLTTAYI
-344 TMKGDAFVSTAK
+344 TMKGDSFISTAK

-385 KPKSA
+385 KPKSV

-395 MYF
+395 RFF

>member
-9 TAFDN
+9 TPFDDL
-14 VLNDIYGNEQNI
+14 LNSVYGNEGNMPETTNMDTQDSFIN
-26 SEPVDIDRQNTFT
+26 
-39 EPVVDKNEPVD
+39 VVEDEDKPAD
-50 NPTEDNIADD
+50 KPAEDNSADD
-60 TKPSNAKDDDS
+60 TNPSNINDDDS
-71 EIPQDVLNRMNG
+71 EIPQDVLDRMDG
-83 EPNDKPIQNTTEPV
+83 KPKEEPV
-97 TNNIE
+97 QEPANATVDTNA
-102 NNEQNNVTEPSDADV
+102 TEDASDPSDEDV

-136 NMDDVKEEDRPLTV
+136 NMDDIKEEDRPLTV
-150 DDLTQY
+150 DDLTNY
-156 MREVVEQN
+156 MREVVQQN
-164 SMPHYAD
+164 SVPQYAD

-202 LDMEDEDN
+202 MDMEDEDN

-217 LLKYSG
+217 LLRYSG
-223 YTDEQIKNKISR
+223 YTDDQIKNKISR

-244 ESEDALDRLKTIK
+244 ESADALDRLKQIK

-273 QQEEQSKQFYT
+273 QQEEQSKQFYN
-284 DCMNQINSLSSIRG
+284 DCMNQIKSLSSIRG

-319 GVSKFQKDYNN
+319 GISKFQRDYNN
-330 QENFINNLLTTAYI
+330 KDNFINNLLTTAYI
-344 TMKGDAFVSTAK
+344 TMKGDSFVSTAK

-385 KPKSA
+385 KPKSV

-395 MYF
+395 RFF

>member
-9 TAFDN
+9 TPFNDL
-14 VLNDIYGNEQNI
+14 LNSVYGNEGNMPETTNMDTQDSFIN
-26 SEPVDIDRQNTFT
+26 
-39 EPVVDKNEPVD
+39 VVEDEDKPAD
-50 NPTEDNIADD
+50 KPAEDNSADD
-60 TKPSNAKDDDS
+60 TNPSNTNDDDS
-71 EIPQDVLNRMNG
+71 EIPQDVLDRM
-83 EPNDKPIQNTTEPV
+83 DRKPKEEPV
-97 TNNIE
+97 QETVNTPVDDNA
-102 NNEQNNVTEPSDADV
+102 TEDAPDPSDADV

-136 NMDDVKEEDRPLTV
+136 NMDDIKEEDRPLTV
-150 DDLTQY
+150 DDLTHY
-156 MREVVEQN
+156 MREVVQQN
-164 SMPHYAD
+164 SVPQYAD

-192 KQQQSLSYDN
+192 RQQQSLSYDN
-202 LDMEDEDN
+202 MDMEDEDN

-217 LLKYSG
+217 LLRYSG
-223 YTDEQIKNKISR
+223 YTDDQIKNKISR

-244 ESEDALDRLKTIK
+244 ESADALDRLKQIK

-273 QQEEQSKQFYT
+273 QQEEQSKQFYN
-284 DCMNQINSLSSIRG
+284 DCMNQIKSLSSIRG

-307 KLADYIFNVDQN
+307 KLADYIFNVDQD
-319 GVSKFQKDYNN
+319 GISKFQRDYNN
-330 QENFINNLLTTAYI
+330 QDNFINNLLTTAYI
-344 TMKGDAFVSTAK
+344 TMKGDSFVSTAK

-385 KPKSA
+385 KPKSV

-395 MYF
+395 RFF

>member
-9 TAFDN
+9 TPFDDL
-14 VLNDIYGNEQNI
+14 LNSVYGNEGNMPETTNMDTQD
-26 SEPVDIDRQNTFT
+26 SFVD
-39 EPVVDKNEPVD
+39 VVEDENKPADKSA
-50 NPTEDNIADD
+50 EDNSADD
-60 TKPSNAKDDDS
+60 TNPSNINDDDS
-71 EIPQDVLNRMNG
+71 EIPQDVLDRMDG
-83 EPNDKPIQNTTEPV
+83 KSKEEPV
-97 TNNIE
+97 QEPANATVDNTE
-102 NNEQNNVTEPSDADV
+102 DVQEPSDADV

-136 NMDDVKEEDRPLTV
+136 NMDDIKEEDRPLTV
-150 DDLTQY
+150 DDLTNY
-156 MREVVEQN
+156 MREVVQQN
-164 SMPHYAD
+164 SVPQYAD

-192 KQQQSLSYDN
+192 KQQQALSYDDM
-202 LDMEDEDN
+202 DMEDEDN

-217 LLKYSG
+217 LLRYSG
-223 YTDEQIKNKISR
+223 YTDDQIKNKISR

-244 ESEDALDRLKTIK
+244 ESADALDRLKQIK

-273 QQEEQSKQFYT
+273 QQEEQSKQFYN
-284 DCMNQINSLSSIRG
+284 DCMNQIKSLSSIRG

-319 GVSKFQKDYNN
+319 GISKFQRDYNN
-330 QENFINNLLTTAYI
+330 KDNFINNLLTTAYI
-344 TMKGDAFVSTAK
+344 TMKGDSFVSTAK

-385 KPKSA
+385 KPKSV

-395 MYF
+395 RFF

>member
-9 TAFDN
+9 TAFDSLLDS
-14 VLNDIYGNEQNI
+14 VYGNEGNI
-26 SEPVDIDRQNTFT
+26 PETINMDEQDSFVNAVEEEEKPA
-39 EPVVDKNEPVD
+39 DKPA
-50 NPTEDNIADD
+50 EDNSADD
-60 TKPSNAKDDDS
+60 TNPSNANDDDS
-71 EIPQDVLNRMNG
+71 EIPQDVLNRMDG
-83 EPNDKPIQNTTEPV
+83 KSKDEPVQEPNDATVDDTED
-97 TNNIE
+97 TSD
-102 NNEQNNVTEPSDADV
+102 PSDADV

-136 NMDDVKEEDRPLTV
+136 NMDDIKEEDRPLTV
-150 DDLTQY
+150 DDLTNY
-156 MREVVEQN
+156 MREVVQQN
-164 SMPHYAD
+164 SVPHYAD

-202 LDMEDEDN
+202 MDMEDEDN
-210 QKAVVSE
+210 QKAIVSE
-217 LLKYSG
+217 LLRYSG
-223 YTDEQIKNKISR
+223 YTDDQIKNKISR

-244 ESEDALDRLKTIK
+244 ESADALDRLKQIK

-273 QQEEQSKQFYT
+273 QQEEQSKQFYN
-284 DCMNQINSLSSIRG
+284 DCMNQIKSLSSIRG

-307 KLADYIFNVDQN
+307 KLADYIFNVDQD

-344 TMKGDAFVSTAK
+344 TMKGDSFISTAK

-390 VDLAS
+390 IDLAS
-395 MYF
+395 RFF

>member
-9 TAFDN
+9 TPFDDL
-14 VLNDIYGNEQNI
+14 LNSVYGNEGNM
-26 SEPVDIDRQNTFT
+26 SETTNMDTQDSFVD
-39 EPVVDKNEPVD
+39 VVEDEDKPAD
-50 NPTEDNIADD
+50 KPAEDNSADD
-60 TKPSNAKDDDS
+60 TNPSNINDDDS
-71 EIPQDVLNRMNG
+71 EIPQDVLDRMDG
-83 EPNDKPIQNTTEPV
+83 KPKEEPV
-97 TNNIE
+97 QEPANATVDNTE
-102 NNEQNNVTEPSDADV
+102 DVQEPSDADV

-136 NMDDVKEEDRPLTV
+136 NMDDIKEEDRPLTV
-150 DDLTQY
+150 DDLTNY
-156 MREVVEQN
+156 MREVVQQN
-164 SMPHYAD
+164 SVPQYAD

-192 KQQQSLSYDN
+192 KQQQALSYDN
-202 LDMEDEDN
+202 MDMEDEDN

-217 LLKYSG
+217 LLRYSG
-223 YTDEQIKNKISR
+223 YTDDQIKNKISR

-244 ESEDALDRLKTIK
+244 ESADALDRLKQIK

-273 QQEEQSKQFYT
+273 QQEEQSKQFYN
-284 DCMNQINSLSSIRG
+284 DCMNQIKSLSSIRG

-307 KLADYIFNVDQN
+307 KLADYIFNVDQD
-319 GVSKFQKDYNN
+319 GISKFQRDYNN
-330 QENFINNLLTTAYI
+330 KDNFINNLLTTAYI
-344 TMKGDAFVSTAK
+344 TMKGDSFVSTAK

-385 KPKSA
+385 KPKSV

-395 MYF
+395 RFF